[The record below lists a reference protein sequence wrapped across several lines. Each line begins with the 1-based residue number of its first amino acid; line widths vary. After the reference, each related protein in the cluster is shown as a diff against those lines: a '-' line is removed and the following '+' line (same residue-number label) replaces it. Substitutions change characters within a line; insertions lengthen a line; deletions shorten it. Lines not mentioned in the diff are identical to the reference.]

1 MALQKQQVNLNF
13 LKGLDTK
20 SDPYQLDLG
29 NFKSLVNSVF
39 STTGRLTKRNGF
51 KKKTSLPN
59 SNQTV
64 LTTYQQNLVA
74 TGSNLLTYNQSL
86 DEWIDKGTI
95 QPVDLSVISITKAT
109 SSQTNPDI
117 AISSNGIALCV
128 YEDSAGGSYYQIVD
142 TATGQQIIPPSL
154 IASTASNPRAFLL
167 DRYFII
173 TFTATV
179 GTPHLQYISIPLTMV
194 DTPSVAQDI
203 STTIPS
209 LDVGYDG
216 YVINNTLYIAY
227 SDAGPTV
234 QLKRL
239 SNSLVLSAASILVG
253 QTADLVSVTAD
264 TSTSTPT
271 IYVSYWDSTS
281 QDGYTASFTNG
292 GAPLLAPT
300 QIINNTGITHII
312 SYADND
318 VCNIVYENY
327 NEYQA
332 PYPVSSV
339 QTDYISTVD
348 ITSTG
353 VVGSTNILLRSVG
366 LAAKPLIDSAGN
378 AYFMVAYGEINQPT
392 YFLINSDGVVL
403 MRLAYS
409 NGGGYASSQVLPSV
423 PLIDGIFNFPY
434 EFKDFLTTVNKSTIT
449 TTPLPEIN
457 AIYTQTGINLAKF
470 QINVP
475 EKVYSSEI
483 SDVLNLTGGQ
493 LWQFDGVKPFEYGFQ
508 VWPENIAIT
517 TATGSGGLTA
527 QEYFYQFTYE
537 WTDNQGNLYRSAPS
551 IPQSITTTTPNSTNT
566 IYVPTLRI
574 TSKPTSIRIVG
585 YRWSTAQQTYYQFT
599 SVVNPVLN
607 DPSVDF
613 VVITDD
619 LSDSDILGQTLL
631 YTTGGVLENIAPP
644 ANKGIALY
652 KNRVF
657 LINAENPDELWYSK
671 QVIQNVPVEMSDL
684 LTLYIA
690 PTTGAQGSTG
700 PTTAISAMDDK
711 LIIFK
716 KDAIYYVTGTGPD
729 NTGANNDFSDPIY
742 ITSSV
747 GCDNPNSI
755 VLMPQGIMFQS
766 DKGIWLLGRDLST
779 KYIGDA
785 VEAYNSIPVK
795 SALTIPGTNQVRFT
809 LNNSVTLM
817 YDYYYNQWG
826 TFTNI
831 RAVAA
836 TLYEGLHT
844 YLNSFG
850 QVFQEAPGTYMDG
863 SSPVLMSFTTAW
875 INVAGLQGYERFY
888 FCHLLGTYYTPFK
901 LNMTL
906 AYDYNVGKIQ
916 NIIVTPDNV
925 SENWGD
931 DPLWGSG
938 VAWGGPGNVFEARVF
953 PITQKCESFQ
963 ITIDEAYDSTK
974 GILPGAGLTLSGLN
988 LTVGLKKGYRTNK
1001 PSRSF
1006 G

>member
-29 NFKSLVNSVF
+29 NFKTLVNSVF

-51 KKKTSLPN
+51 KKKTTIPTQ
-59 SNQTV
+59 NQTTI
-64 LTTYQQNLVA
+64 TTYQQNLVA
-74 TGSNLLTYNQSL
+74 TGSNLLTYNESL

-95 QPVDLSVISITKAT
+95 QPVDLSVISITKAS

-117 AISSNGIALCV
+117 AVSSNGIALAV
-128 YEDSAGGSYYQIVD
+128 YEDSSGGSYYQVID
-142 TATGQQIIPPSL
+142 TATGQQIINPTL
-154 IASTASNPRAFLL
+154 IASTAQNPRAFLL
-167 DRYFII
+167 DKYFVI

-179 GTPHLQYISIPLTMV
+179 GTPHLQYISIPLVMV
-194 DTPSVAQDI
+194 DSPSVAQDI

-209 LDVGYDG
+209 LDTGYDG
-216 YVINNTLYIAY
+216 YVVNNTLYIAY
-227 SDAGPTV
+227 SDTGPTV
-234 QLKRL
+234 QMKRL
-239 SNSLVLSAASILVG
+239 SNTLVLSTASILVG
-253 QTADLVSVTAD
+253 QTADLMSITAD
-264 TSTSTPT
+264 VSTTTPT
-271 IYVSYWDSTS
+271 IYLSYWDSAS
-281 QDGYTASFTNG
+281 QDGYTASFTDG

-300 QIINNTGITHII
+300 QIINNVEITHIV
-312 SYADND
+312 SYADNS
-318 VCNIVYENY
+318 VCSVVYENY

-332 PYPVSSV
+332 PYPTSNV

-348 ITSTG
+348 ITSSG
-353 VVGSTNILLRSVG
+353 SVGSTNILLRSVG
-366 LAAKPLIDSAGN
+366 LASKPLIDTDGSV
-378 AYFMVAYGEINQPT
+378 YLMVAYGEINQPT
-392 YFLINSDGVVL
+392 YFLINIDGTVL
-403 MRLAYS
+403 MRLAYA
-409 NGGGYASSQVLPSV
+409 NGGGYGSTQVLPSV
-423 PLIDGIFNFPY
+423 PLVDDIFYFPY

-449 TTPLPEIN
+449 TTPLPDVN
-457 AIYTQTGINLAKF
+457 SIYTQTGINLAKF
-470 QINVP
+470 DINIS
-475 EKVYSSEI
+475 KQYSSEI
-483 SDVLNLTGGQ
+483 SDVLSLTGGQ
-493 LWQFDGVKPFEYGFQ
+493 LWQYDGVKPSEYLFQ
-508 VWPENIAIT
+508 VWPENVAVT
-517 TATGSGGLTA
+517 TATGSGDLTA
-527 QEYFYQFTYE
+527 QDYFYQFTYE

-551 IPQSITTTTPNSTNT
+551 IPISITTTTANSTNT
-566 IYVPTLRI
+566 LYVPTLRI
-574 TSKPTSIRIVG
+574 TSKATPVRIVG

-599 SVVNPVLN
+599 SVQNPVLN
-607 DPSVDF
+607 DTSVDY
-613 VVITDD
+613 VTIIDD
-619 LSDSDILGQTLL
+619 NADADILGSTLL

-644 ANKGIALY
+644 ASKGIALY

-657 LINAENPDELWYSK
+657 IINAENPDELWYSK

-716 KDAIYYVTGTGPD
+716 KDAIYYITGTGPD

-742 ITSSV
+742 ITASV

-755 VLMPQGIMFQS
+755 VLMPSGIMFQS

-809 LNNSVTLM
+809 LNNNVTLM

-831 RAVAA
+831 RAIAA

-844 YLNSFG
+844 YLNDLG
-850 QVFQEAPGTYMDG
+850 QIFQEAPGTYMDG
-863 SSPVLMSFTTAW
+863 STPVLMSFTTAW

-888 FCHLLGTYYTPFK
+888 FAHLLGTYYTPFK
-901 LNMTL
+901 LDVTL
-906 AYDYNVGKIQ
+906 SYDYNVGKLQ
-916 NIIVTPDNV
+916 SIIVTPDNV
-925 SENWGD
+925 TENWGD

-938 VAWGGPGNVFEARVF
+938 PVWGGPGNVFEARLF

-963 ITIDEAYDSTK
+963 VSINEVYDSSK
-974 GILPGAGLTLSGLN
+974 GIAPGAGLSLSGLN
-988 LTVGLKKGYRTNK
+988 LTIGVKKGYRTQK